1 MSWMDESHFLK
12 LWYEKTQNPYFVWS
26 AYRFFRLTNRPV
38 PKWVLH
44 YLDDSANALLQGVEP
59 LTALDFKQPG
69 GNDILQKFYQ
79 SIEHVYIVTEYA
91 ELIETESPNKA
102 KELLADKYHK
112 SLPAINKIL
121 LDAVQPA
128 VESTE

>member
-26 AYRFFRLTNRPV
+26 AYRFFRITNRPV

-44 YLDDSANALLQGVEP
+44 YLDDSANDLLQGVEP
-59 LTALDFKQPG
+59 LSALDFKQQG
-69 GNDILQKFYQ
+69 GNDILKKFYQ

-91 ELIETESPNKA
+91 EMIETESVAKA
-102 KELLADKYHK
+102 KEILAEKYQK
-112 SLPAINKIL
+112 SLPAIDKIL
-121 LDAVQPA
+121 LDAVQPT
-128 VESTE
+128 VELPE